1 MTAPSIVERSLA
13 RAVDVRPAEVGG
25 LLGAFAYHF
34 LLFTAYY
41 ILRPIRDSMG
51 VTGGVENLDD
61 LFGWTLAGMLLAV
74 PLFGWISGRFRRS
87 VFLPWTYLF
96 FAAQLVAFWALFTA
110 RADDAAIARVFFVW
124 VSVFNLF
131 VISVFWSF
139 MADLFDKEQGKRL
152 FAFIT
157 AGASVGAMTGS
168 AITSFLAESVGEINL
183 LLVSAAMLAS
193 TILLMRYL
201 LGWSARKS
209 GGGERYEE
217 RPIGGNPFAG
227 LGRVLSSP
235 YLGGIAAFVFL
246 MAAVNTFL
254 YLQQA
259 ELLGIHYPDGAAR
272 TAFLG
277 RIELAMS
284 IITLALQVFAVGHLT
299 RRAGVARMIVVVP
312 LFVVAGFLLIA
323 VSPTLATLVGVFIAR
338 RVGQYA
344 IVRPCR
350 EMLYTTVDRESKYKA
365 KNVNDTLV
373 YRTSDYVVA
382 KGHDAFVASF
392 AASLSAVAWLGAGV
406 ALAWAAVAWML
417 GRAHER
423 MANSKGTVTFA
434 EAGPD
439 GLPVSKGDRPL

>member
-1 MTAPSIVERSLA
+1 MSAVSLVERGLA
-13 RAVDVRPAEVGG
+13 RAVDVRPAEVSG
-25 LLGAFAYHF
+25 LLAAFAYHF

-61 LFGWTLAGMLLAV
+61 LFGWTLVGMIAAV
-74 PLFGWISGRFRRS
+74 PLFGWISGRFRRAQ
-87 VFLPWTYLF
+87 FLPWIYLF
-96 FAAQLVAFWALFTA
+96 FGAQLIAFWALFTA
-110 RADDAAIARVFFVW
+110 QEDDAGTARVFFVW

-139 MADLFDKEQGKRL
+139 MADLFNKEQGKRL

-157 AGASVGAMTGS
+157 AGASVGAMSGS
-168 AITSFLAESVGEINL
+168 AITSFLAESVGEVNL
-183 LLVSAAMLAS
+183 LLVSAAMLIS
-193 TILLMRYL
+193 TIFLMRSL
-201 LGWSARKS
+201 LGWSGRQAAA
-209 GGGERYEE
+209 GERFEE
-217 RPIGGNPFAG
+217 RAIGGNPFAG
-227 LGRVLSSP
+227 LKRVLTSP

-259 ELLGIHYPDGAAR
+259 ELLSIHYPDGAAR

-277 RIELAMS
+277 RIELSMS
-284 IITLALQVFAVGHLT
+284 IITLLLQLFAVGRLT
-299 RRAGVARMIVVVP
+299 RRAGVATMIVVVP
-312 LFVVAGFLLIA
+312 LFVVAGFLLISL
-323 VSPTLATLVGVFIAR
+323 SPTLATLVAVFVAR

-373 YRTSDYVVA
+373 YRTSDFVVA
-382 KGHDAFVASF
+382 KGHDAIVAAF
-392 AASLSAVAWLGAGV
+392 GASLSGIALVGAGV
-406 ALAWAAVAWML
+406 AALWAAVAFGL

-423 MANSKGTVTFA
+423 MAG
-434 EAGPD
+434 AGK
-439 GLPVSKGDRPL
+439 SA

>member
-1 MTAPSIVERSLA
+1 MSVPAPLA
-13 RAVDVRPAEVGG
+13 TLLGRAVNVRPAEIPG
-25 LLGAFAYHF
+25 LLAAFGYHF

-51 VTGGVENLDD
+51 VASGVENLDD
-61 LFGWTLAGMLLAV
+61 LFGWTLAGMLLAA
-74 PLFGWISGRFRRS
+74 PLFGWASGRFRRA

-96 FAAQLVAFWALFTA
+96 FVAQLLAFWFFFTA
-110 RADDAAIARVFFVW
+110 SADITGTAKVFFVW

-131 VISVFWSF
+131 VVSVFWSF

-152 FAFIT
+152 FALIT

-168 AITSFLAESVGEINL
+168 AITTFLAEAVGDVNL
-183 LLVSAAMLAS
+183 LLVSAGLLAA
-193 TILLMRYL
+193 TLLLMRYL
-201 LGWSARKS
+201 LGWSARQ
-209 GGGERYEE
+209 GGAGDRVES

-227 LGRVLSSP
+227 FRRVFTSP
-235 YLGGIAAFVFL
+235 YLSGIAAFVFL

-259 ELLGIHYPDGAAR
+259 ELLSIHYPDRSER

-277 RIELAMS
+277 GIELVMS
-284 IITLALQVFAVGHLT
+284 VITLLLQLFAVGRLT
-299 RRAGVARMIVVVP
+299 QRTGVAAMIVLVP

-323 VSPTLATLVGVFIAR
+323 VSPTLMTLVGVFIAR

-365 KNVNDTLV
+365 KNINDTLV
-373 YRTSDYVVA
+373 YRTSDFVVA
-382 KGHDAFVASF
+382 KGHDALVAAWS
-392 AASLSAVAWLGAGV
+392 ASLSGVALVGAGV
-406 ALAWAAVAWML
+406 AALWAGVAFGL

-423 MANSKGTVTFA
+423 MAA
-434 EAGPD
+434 
-439 GLPVSKGDRPL
+439 RPPA

>member
-1 MTAPSIVERSLA
+1 MSALTLVERGLA
-13 RAVDVRPAEVGG
+13 RAVDVKPAEVPG
-25 LLGAFAYHF
+25 LVAAFSYHF

-61 LFGWTLAGMLLAV
+61 LFGWTLIGMIAAV
-74 PLFGWISGRFRRS
+74 PLFGWISGRFRRAQ
-87 VFLPWTYLF
+87 FLPWIYLF
-96 FAAQLVAFWALFTA
+96 FGAQLIAFWALFTA
-110 RADDAAIARVFFVW
+110 QEDDAATARVFFVW

-139 MADLFDKEQGKRL
+139 MADLFNKEQGKRL

-157 AGASVGAMTGS
+157 AGASVGAMSGS
-168 AITSFLAESVGEINL
+168 AITSFLAESVGEVNL
-183 LLVSAAMLAS
+183 LLVSAAMLIS
-193 TILLMRYL
+193 TIFLMRFL
-201 LGWSARKS
+201 LGWSGRQSVA
-209 GGGERYEE
+209 GERFEE
-217 RPIGGNPFAG
+217 RAIGGNPFAG
-227 LGRVLSSP
+227 LKRVLTSP

-259 ELLGIHYPDGAAR
+259 ELLSIHYPDGAAR

-277 RIELAMS
+277 RIELTMS
-284 IITLALQVFAVGHLT
+284 IVTLFLQLFAVGRLT
-299 RRAGVARMIVVVP
+299 RRAGVATMIVVVP
-312 LFVVAGFLLIA
+312 LFVVAGFLLIS
-323 VSPTLATLVGVFIAR
+323 VSPTLATLVAVFIAR

-373 YRTSDYVVA
+373 YRTSDFVVA
-382 KGHDAFVASF
+382 KGHDAIVAAF
-392 AASLSAVAWLGAGV
+392 GASLSGIALVGAGV
-406 ALAWAAVAWML
+406 AAVWAAVAFGL

-423 MANSKGTVTFA
+423 MAGSGRSA
-434 EAGPD
+434 
-439 GLPVSKGDRPL
+439 

>member
-1 MTAPSIVERSLA
+1 MSGGVAGRALA
-13 RAVDVRPAEVGG
+13 RAVDVRPAEVPG
-25 LLGAFAYHF
+25 LLAAFAYHF

-51 VTGGVENLDD
+51 VAGGVENLDD
-61 LFGWTLAGMLLAV
+61 LFGWTLLGMLVAV
-74 PLFGWISGRFRRS
+74 PLFGWISGRFRRA

-96 FAAQLVAFWALFTA
+96 FVAQLAGFWALFTA
-110 RADDAAIARVFFVW
+110 RADDAATARVFFVW

-131 VISVFWSF
+131 VIAVFWSF

-157 AGASVGAMTGS
+157 AGASVGGMVGS
-168 AITSFLAESVGEINL
+168 AITTFLAKSVGEVNL
-183 LLVSAAMLAS
+183 LLVSATLLAA
-193 TILLMRYL
+193 TLVPMRYL
-201 LGWSARKS
+201 IGWSARQDAR
-209 GGGERYEE
+209 GERVAE

-227 LGRVLSSP
+227 LKLVMTSP
-235 YLGGIAAFVFL
+235 YLGGIALFVFL
-246 MAAVNTFL
+246 MSAVTTVL

-259 ELLGIHYPDGAAR
+259 GLLKIYYPDGDAR
-272 TAFLG
+272 SAFLG
-277 RIELAMS
+277 SIELTMNV
-284 IITLALQVFAVGHLT
+284 ITVALQFFAVGRLT
-299 RRAGVARMIVVVP
+299 KQAGVATMIVVVP

-323 VSPTLATLVGVFIAR
+323 AHPTFLTLVCVLVAR

-373 YRTSDYVVA
+373 YRTSDFVVA
-382 KGHDAFVASF
+382 KAQESVQSALQ
-392 AASLSAVAWLGAGV
+392 ASLAGMALFGA
-406 ALAWAAVAWML
+406 AIAAAWAAVAWFL

-423 MANSKGTVTFA
+423 MAPAT
-434 EAGPD
+434 
-439 GLPVSKGDRPL
+439 SKGDAHL

>member
-1 MTAPSIVERSLA
+1 MTLPTLVERSLS
-13 RAVDVRPAEVGG
+13 RAVDVRPAEIPG
-25 LLGAFAYHF
+25 LVAAFGYHF

-61 LFGWTLAGMLLAV
+61 LFGWTLVGMLVAV
-74 PLFGWISGRFRRS
+74 PLFGWISGRFRRA

-96 FAAQLVAFWALFTA
+96 FVAQLVAFWGVFTV
-110 RADDAAIARVFFVW
+110 REDQAATARVFFVW

-131 VISVFWSF
+131 VVSVFWSF

-152 FAFIT
+152 FAAIT
-157 AGASVGAMTGS
+157 AGASVGAMSGA
-168 AITSFLAESVGEINL
+168 AITSFLAESVGEVNL
-183 LLVSAAMLAS
+183 LLVSAALLAS
-193 TILLMRYL
+193 TLALMKYL
-201 LGWSARKS
+201 LGWSAQAK
-209 GGGERYEE
+209 GGGERIEE

-227 LGRVLSSP
+227 LRRVLTSR
-235 YLGGIAAFVFL
+235 YLSGIAAFIFL

-259 ELLGIHYPDGAAR
+259 ALLDIHYPDGAER

-277 RIELAMS
+277 RIELTMS
-284 IITLALQVFAVGHLT
+284 VITLLLQLFAVGRLT
-299 RRAGVARMIVVVP
+299 RRTGVATMIVVVP

-323 VSPTLATLVGVFIAR
+323 ASPTLATLVGVFIAR

-344 IVRPCR
+344 VVRPCR
-350 EMLYTTVDRESKYKA
+350 EMLWTTVDRESKYKA

-373 YRTSDYVVA
+373 YRTSDFVVA
-382 KGHDAFVASF
+382 KAHDAIVAAF
-392 AASLSAVAWLGAGV
+392 QASLSGIALVGAGV
-406 ALAWAAVAWML
+406 AGVWALVAFGL

-423 MANSKGTVTFA
+423 DVAGGTPA
-434 EAGPD
+434 
-439 GLPVSKGDRPL
+439 

>member
-1 MTAPSIVERSLA
+1 MSALTLVERGLA
-13 RAVDVRPAEVGG
+13 RAVDVKPAEVPG
-25 LLGAFAYHF
+25 LVAAFSYHF

-61 LFGWTLAGMLLAV
+61 LFGWTLIGMIAAV
-74 PLFGWISGRFRRS
+74 PLFGWISGRFRRAQ
-87 VFLPWTYLF
+87 FLPWIYLF
-96 FAAQLVAFWALFTA
+96 FGAQLIAFWALFTA
-110 RADDAAIARVFFVW
+110 QEDDSATARVFFVW

-139 MADLFDKEQGKRL
+139 MADLFNKEQGKRL

-157 AGASVGAMTGS
+157 AGASVGAMSGS
-168 AITSFLAESVGEINL
+168 AITSFLAESVGEVNL
-183 LLVSAAMLAS
+183 LLVSAAMLIS
-193 TILLMRYL
+193 TIFLMRFL
-201 LGWSARKS
+201 LGWSGRQSVA
-209 GGGERYEE
+209 GERFEE
-217 RPIGGNPFAG
+217 RAIGGNPFAG
-227 LGRVLSSP
+227 LKRVLTSP

-259 ELLGIHYPDGAAR
+259 ELLSIHYPDGAAR

-277 RIELAMS
+277 RIELTMS
-284 IITLALQVFAVGHLT
+284 IVTLFLQLFAVGRLT
-299 RRAGVARMIVVVP
+299 RRAGVATMIVVVP
-312 LFVVAGFLLIA
+312 LFVVAGFLLIS
-323 VSPTLATLVGVFIAR
+323 VSPTLATLVAVFIAR

-373 YRTSDYVVA
+373 YRTSDFVVA
-382 KGHDAFVASF
+382 KGHDAIVAAF
-392 AASLSAVAWLGAGV
+392 GASLSGIALVGAGV
-406 ALAWAAVAWML
+406 AAVWAAVAFGL

-423 MANSKGTVTFA
+423 MAGSGKSA
-434 EAGPD
+434 
-439 GLPVSKGDRPL
+439 

>member
-1 MTAPSIVERSLA
+1 MSAVSLVERGLA
-13 RAVDVRPAEVGG
+13 RAVDVRPAEVSG

-61 LFGWTLAGMLLAV
+61 LFGWTLVGMIAAV
-74 PLFGWISGRFRRS
+74 PLFGWISGRFRRAQ
-87 VFLPWTYLF
+87 FLPWIYLF
-96 FAAQLVAFWALFTA
+96 FGAQLIAFWALFTA
-110 RADDAAIARVFFVW
+110 QEDDAGTARVFFVW

-139 MADLFDKEQGKRL
+139 MADLFNKEQGKRL

-157 AGASVGAMTGS
+157 AGASVGAMSGS
-168 AITSFLAESVGEINL
+168 AITSFLAESVGEVNL
-183 LLVSAAMLAS
+183 LLVSAAMLIS
-193 TILLMRYL
+193 TIFLMRSL
-201 LGWSARKS
+201 LGWSGRQAAA
-209 GGGERYEE
+209 GERFEE
-217 RPIGGNPFAG
+217 RAIGGNPFAG
-227 LGRVLSSP
+227 LKRVFTSP

-259 ELLGIHYPDGAAR
+259 ELLSIHYPDGAAR

-277 RIELAMS
+277 RIELSMS
-284 IITLALQVFAVGHLT
+284 IITLLLQLFAVGRLT
-299 RRAGVARMIVVVP
+299 RRAGVATMIVVVP
-312 LFVVAGFLLIA
+312 LFVVAGFLLISM
-323 VSPTLATLVGVFIAR
+323 SPTLATLVAVFIAR

-373 YRTSDYVVA
+373 YRTSDFVVA
-382 KGHDAFVASF
+382 KGHDAIVAAF
-392 AASLSAVAWLGAGV
+392 GASLSGIALVGAGV
-406 ALAWAAVAWML
+406 AALWAAVAFGL

-423 MANSKGTVTFA
+423 MAG
-434 EAGPD
+434 AGK
-439 GLPVSKGDRPL
+439 SA

>member
-1 MTAPSIVERSLA
+1 MSAASLA
-13 RAVDVRPAEVGG
+13 ERALSRAVDVQPAEVPG
-25 LLGAFAYHF
+25 LVAAFGYHF

-51 VTGGVENLDD
+51 VAGGVENLDD
-61 LFGWTLAGMLLAV
+61 LFGWTLLGMLLAV
-74 PLFGWISGRFRRS
+74 PLFGWISGRFRRA

-96 FAAQLVAFWALFTA
+96 FVAQLVAFWALFTLGG
-110 RADDAAIARVFFVW
+110 DVAATARVFFVW

-131 VISVFWSF
+131 VIAVFWSF

-157 AGASVGAMTGS
+157 AGASVGAMSGS
-168 AITSFLAESVGEINL
+168 AITAFLAKTVGEVNL
-183 LLVSAAMLAS
+183 LLVSAALLAS
-193 TILLMRYL
+193 TLFLMRYL
-201 LGWSARKS
+201 LGWSARQTKRD
-209 GGGERYEE
+209 GRIEE
-217 RPIGGNPFAG
+217 RPMGGNPFAG
-227 LGRVLSSP
+227 LKLVLSSP
-235 YLGGIAAFVFL
+235 YLGGIAVFVFL

-259 ELLGIHYPDGAAR
+259 GLLGIHYPDGDAR

-277 RIELAMS
+277 RIELTMS
-284 IITLALQVFAVGHLT
+284 IITLALQLFAVGRLT
-299 RRAGVARMIVVVP
+299 RRTGVAAMIAVVP

-323 VSPTLATLVGVFIAR
+323 ASPTLATLVAVFVAR

-350 EMLYTTVDRESKYKA
+350 EMLYTSVDRESKYKA

-373 YRTSDYVVA
+373 YRTSDFVVA
-382 KGHDAFVASF
+382 KAHDAIVSAWST
-392 AASLSAVAWLGAGV
+392 SLSGIALVGAAIAALWTLVAFL
-406 ALAWAAVAWML
+406 L

-423 MANSKGTVTFA
+423 MA
-434 EAGPD
+434 AG
-439 GLPVSKGDRPL
+439 GRRA

>member
-1 MTAPSIVERSLA
+1 MAGGAVASLVG
-13 RAVDVRPAEVGG
+13 RAVNVRPGEMPG
-25 LLGAFAYHF
+25 LLAAFGYHF
-34 LLFTAYY
+34 LLFTAYS
-41 ILRPIRDSMG
+41 ILRPVRDSMG
-51 VTGGVENLDD
+51 IAGGVENLDD
-61 LFGWTLAGMLLAV
+61 LFGWTLVGMLVAM
-74 PLFGWISGRFRRS
+74 PLFGWASGRFRRA

-96 FAAQLVAFWALFTA
+96 FVAQLAAFWLLFRSQADITGTA
-110 RADDAAIARVFFVW
+110 KVFFVW

-131 VISVFWSF
+131 VVSVFWSF

-157 AGASVGAMTGS
+157 AGASVGTITGS
-168 AITSFLAESVGEINL
+168 AITTLLARAVGDVNL
-183 LLVSAAMLAS
+183 LLVSAALLAS
-193 TILLMRYL
+193 TIALMRYL
-201 LGWSARKS
+201 LGWSARREDR
-209 GGGERYEE
+209 GQRLDE

-227 LGRVLSSP
+227 LTRVLTSG
-235 YLGGIAAFVFL
+235 YLSGIAAFVFL

-259 ELLGIHYPDGAAR
+259 ELLSIHYPDRSER

-277 RIELAMS
+277 GIEWVMS
-284 IITLALQVFAVGHLT
+284 TATLLLQFFAVGRLT
-299 RRAGVARMIVVVP
+299 QRVGVAAMIVVVP

-323 VSPTLATLVGVFIAR
+323 WSPTLATLVGVYIAR

-350 EMLYTTVDRESKYKA
+350 ETLYTTVDRESKYKA

-382 KGHDAFVASF
+382 KGHDAFVAAF
-392 AASLSAVAWLGAGV
+392 AANLALVAWLGAAV
-406 ALAWAAVAWML
+406 AAMWAAVAWLL

-423 MANSKGTVTFA
+423 MA
-434 EAGPD
+434 AG
-439 GLPVSKGDRPL
+439 GRRA